1 MATAIDLD
9 SIREDFAT
17 EVRTLANAQFE
28 SPQYRR
34 VLEMPLT
41 QERAQVY
48 TLQKSF
54 WNLNRRDCW
63 AFAQALSPMDVKAM
77 IWDHELDELVG
88 NKDRAGDA
96 HYVLQVKQ
104 SELIGLTPEDFE
116 NEVIADGT
124 RTCLYAWVHLAKDSH
139 WLKSVASC
147 AALEVS
153 NSSDWLDNGG
163 MSYRMGKRFE
173 ADLGIPFDK
182 QINAKEHHVVDVLH
196 GNLLMDVAAL
206 HADTPD
212 KFDLLMEGL
221 KECWALDRTWKGILA
236 DMMAEKPDPA

>member
-9 SIREDFAT
+9 TYRSDFVA
-17 EVRTLANAQFE
+17 EVRALANAQFD

-41 QERAQVY
+41 KERAQVY

-63 AFAQALSPMDVKAM
+63 AFAQALAPMDVKAM

-88 NKDRAGDA
+88 NKDRAGEA

-104 SELIGLTPEDFE
+104 SELIGLTADHFK
-116 NEVIADGT
+116 NEVMRDGT
-124 RTCLYAWVHLAKDSH
+124 RTCIYAWIHLAKDTH

-153 NSSDWLDNGG
+153 NSSDWVDEGG

-173 ADLGIPFDK
+173 EDLGIPFDK
-182 QINAKEHHVVDVLH
+182 QINAKEHHEVDVLH
-196 GNLLMDVAAL
+196 GNMLMDVANA
-206 HADTPD
+206 HADTLE
-212 KFDLLMEGL
+212 KYGLLMEGL
-221 KECWALDRTWKGILA
+221 KESWALDRTWKGLLA
-236 DMMAEKPDPA
+236 DMMAELPDPA